1 VGYSGLIYAA
11 IVAAW
16 AAVLVPRWVRRN
28 EEVEHAREA
37 DATRGVRVLP
47 RVTDAPRARRR
58 VTEVPFVATAT
69 AAHERTAHGA
79 LTAAESVGD
88 VRRDSA
94 SGGSGFGIAARRR
107 RRTLVVLA
115 LASGVV
121 AAAVAAGRLPNWAS
135 AIPVVMLATLLVL
148 ARRAAVVEARRRVTV
163 RRNRGSA
170 AETEPPAS
178 VAKRIAVLDEPE
190 PLPEV
195 DPNAWEPVPVPL
207 PTYVTKSVVAPPAA
221 RTIDLSQP
229 GAWTSGRLDA
239 AGSIAA
245 ARIRTAP
252 EQLDDDVA
260 ELPEHRPAVG
270 D

>member
-1 VGYSGLIYAA
+1 MGYSGLIYAA

-28 EEVEHAREA
+28 EEVEHVREA
-37 DATRGVRVLP
+37 DAARGVRVLP
-47 RVTDAPRARRR
+47 RVVDAPRARRR

-69 AAHERTAHGA
+69 AAHAQTTHSA
-79 LTAAESVGD
+79 LAAAEPVGD
-88 VRRDSA
+88 IGREA
-94 SGGSGFGIAARRR
+94 AFGGSGSGIAARRR

-115 LASGVV
+115 LALGVV
-121 AAAVAAGRLPNWAS
+121 AAAVVAGRLPNWAL
-135 AIPVVMLATLLVL
+135 AVPAVMLAVFLVL
-148 ARRAAVVEARRRVTV
+148 ARRAAVVEARRRITV
-163 RRNRGSA
+163 RRNGGFA
-170 AETEPPAS
+170 AESEPPPP

-207 PTYVTKSVVAPPAA
+207 PTYVTKAVAVPPAA

-229 GAWTSGRLDA
+229 GAWTSGRLDP
-239 AGSIAA
+239 AGSIALQGT
-245 ARIRTAP
+245 RTAA

-260 ELPEHRPAVG
+260 ELAEHRPAVG